1 MTNMP
6 MAEVANFRPAA
17 GAKAAFGMAEVLSLA
32 AAPTFAV
39 MALLTSLLGSGPVD
53 LLCATARDA
62 SPLGGMVPMY
72 LLMSMFHSGAWLKM
86 LTCRKHSFRHRD
98 PRTASGE

>member
-1 MTNMP
+1 
-6 MAEVANFRPAA
+6 MADVANLHPAA

-39 MALLTSLLGSGPVD
+39 MALFTSLLGPGPAD
-53 LLCATARDA
+53 LLCATAQDA

-72 LLMSMFHSGAWLKM
+72 LLMSMFHSGVWLKM
-86 LTCRKHSFRHRD
+86 LAHRQQSSRRRD
-98 PRTASGE
+98 PRAATGE

>member
-1 MTNMP
+1 

-39 MALLTSLLGSGPVD
+39 MALLTSLLGSGPAD
-53 LLCATARDA
+53 LLCATAQEA

-72 LLMSMFHSGAWLKM
+72 LLMSMFHSGTWLKM
-86 LTCRKHSFRHRD
+86 LACRKHSSRRRD
-98 PRTASGE
+98 SRAATGD